1 METPNAIPN
10 GLTELRE
17 VAIAFGEAKAY
28 RRMARYVYA
37 LADANKANIDAYLAL
52 SNAGATAT
60 RLAIEAE
67 EVVMKAV
74 PDAT

>member
-1 METPNAIPN
+1 
-10 GLTELRE
+10 
-17 VAIAFGEAKAY
+17 VATAFGEAKAY

-52 SNAGATAT
+52 SNAGAAAT
-60 RLAIEAE
+60 RWAIEAE